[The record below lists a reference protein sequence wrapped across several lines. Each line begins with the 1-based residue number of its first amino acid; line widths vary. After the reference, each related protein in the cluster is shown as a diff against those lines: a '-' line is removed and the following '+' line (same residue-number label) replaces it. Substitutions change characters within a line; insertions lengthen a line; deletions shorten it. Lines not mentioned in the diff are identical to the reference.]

1 MGELLWLHSGGAFN
15 KNPDNDLGNYPSRFE
30 ISGGPSDEQNIMNNL
45 YDNIMPNEAVTDYR
59 CFYLWNP
66 NTSFAMEDIE
76 LELTQC
82 NTCLTEI
89 EYGSKLQD
97 DIQQISITCLNE
109 SMPDIGGFIILDT
122 EFGSPFTIS
131 YTGDWGAFGVEMQ
144 TRINEQPWCEDVTVT
159 GINPF
164 IITFTGGVGN
174 RCVQPIRVVQNDLT
188 NYGLCRY
195 NTQIYFA
202 CDAWNGYNDSIVL
215 VVQKISDHVPLTGF
229 LRIYNPLN
237 GLWDSYQYYN
247 HDAYNFYLST
257 PLQFN
262 LVGFLG
268 SCPPI
273 GVLYSPMY
281 DPAYPGYYVSAYNDP
296 QNWQRWYPSPVYVD
310 KDGNSLPLPVPWGV
324 IEAPCDHNYCQ
335 VDVCKIQE
343 GSPIN
348 TIAKPILT
356 EFNTPDS
363 SFTNTLIEVGNLRP
377 NEGFYLWIQ
386 RTARFISCCSFTDIS
401 RISGIGDPLCC
412 SVISCCSQDFLSI
425 NVAGVKVDWPLQTY
439 GG

>member
-30 ISGGPSDEQNIMNNL
+30 ISGGPPDEQNIMNNL
-45 YDNIMPNEAVTDYR
+45 YDNIMPNETGVTDYR

-66 NTSFAMEDIE
+66 NTTFAMQDIE

-82 NTCLTEI
+82 NTCGSEI

-109 SMPDIGGFIILDT
+109 SVPDIGGFVILDT
-122 EFGSPFTIS
+122 EFGAPFTIS
-131 YTGDWGAFGVEMQ
+131 YTGDWGAFGVEIQ
-144 TRINEQPWCEDVTVT
+144 TRINEQPWCESVTVT
-159 GINPF
+159 GSNPF
-164 IITFTGGVGN
+164 IVTFTGGVGN
-174 RCVQPIRVVQNDLT
+174 RNVQPIRVVQNDLT

-202 CDAWNGYNDSIVL
+202 CDAWNGYGDSIVL
-215 VVQKISDHVPLTGF
+215 VVQKISDHVPLTGT

-237 GLWDSYQYYN
+237 GLWDSYGYYN
-247 HDAYNFYLST
+247 HDDYNFYLST
-257 PLQFN
+257 PLTFN

-268 SCPPI
+268 SCPPTGQI
-273 GVLYSPMY
+273 Y
-281 DPAYPGYYVSAYNDP
+281 DPTVPGYYVSAYDDP

-310 KDGNSLPLPVPWGV
+310 ANGNPLPLPVPWGV

-335 VDVCKIQE
+335 VNVTKIQE

-348 TIAKPILT
+348 TIAKPIVT
-356 EFNTPDS
+356 EFVMPDS
-363 SFTNTLIEVGNLRP
+363 TFTNTLISVGNLRP
-377 NEGFYLWIQ
+377 NEGFYIWTQ
-386 RTARFISCCSFTDIS
+386 RTT
-401 RISGIGDPLCC
+401 P
-412 SVISCCSQDFLSI
+412 SVISCCSQDFL
-425 NVAGVKVDWPLQTY
+425 NVNVVGVKVSWPLQTY
-439 GG
+439 TGGG

>member
-15 KNPDNDLGNYPSRFE
+15 KNPDNDLGNYPSSFE
-30 ISGGPSDEQNIMNNL
+30 ISGGPPNEQNTMNNL
-45 YDNIMPNEAVTDYR
+45 YDNIMPNEGMTDYR

-66 NTSFAMEDIE
+66 NTSFAMESIE

-82 NTCLTEI
+82 NTCGSEI

-97 DIQQISITCLNE
+97 DIQQISVTCLNE
-109 SMPDIGGFIILDT
+109 SVPDTGGFLILDT
-122 EFGSPFTIS
+122 EFGAPFTIS
-131 YTGDWGAFGVEMQ
+131 YTGDWGAFGVEIQ
-144 TRINEQPWCEDVTVT
+144 TRINEQPWCESVTVT
-159 GINPF
+159 GSNPF
-164 IITFTGGVGN
+164 VISFTGGVGN
-174 RCVQPIRVVQNDLT
+174 RNVQPIRVVQNDLT

-202 CDAWNGYNDSIVL
+202 CDAWNGYGDSIVL
-215 VVQKISDHVPLTGF
+215 VVQKISDHVPLTGT

-247 HDAYNFYLST
+247 HDDYNFYLST

-268 SCPPI
+268 SCPPVGTASGI
-273 GVLYSPMY
+273 NL
-281 DPAYPGYYVSAYNDP
+281 YNDP
-296 QNWQRWYPSPVYVD
+296 KNWQRWYPSPIYVD
-310 KDGNSLPLPVPWGV
+310 SSGNPLPLPVPWGV

-335 VDVCKIQE
+335 VNVTKVQE

-356 EFNTPDS
+356 EFMVPDS
-363 SFTNTLIEVGNLRP
+363 SFSNTLISVGNLRP
-377 NEGFYLWIQ
+377 NEGFYVWTQ
-386 RTARFISCCSFTDIS
+386 RTAPST
-401 RISGIGDPLCC
+401 
-412 SVISCCSQDFLSI
+412 ISCCSQDFLSI
-425 NVAGVKVDWPLQTY
+425 SVTGIKISWPLQTY
-439 GG
+439 TGGG